1 MNAEGRT
8 SAAEKSPSRSQVA
21 KSNRLQVLLYAVL
34 TLILTVVSVWG
45 ARILLRDSDTL
56 IFAVGSRNNEEAHFA
71 AKLAAMLKN
80 THSRLHLKIVGNADN
95 AKALAAFE
103 RRDADLAV
111 LRTDAKIPPRA
122 RAIAILDHD
131 LVLLFSSGRTSWRRS
146 CAA

>member
-1 MNAEGRT
+1 M
-8 SAAEKSPSRSQVA
+8 
-21 KSNRLQVLLYAVL
+21 LLYAVL